1 MSSFWD
7 VLDKKRL
14 ESYSNKQNN
23 IKSIENSDFSVDD
36 FILDNYSYSLE
47 VVADTLK
54 ENPAEISNDVNKPQ
68 DVEPGV
74 PKDPT
79 ANENDESD
87 ETDDTTMDAA
97 DETDTGEGSVEE
109 DAPQEEEKPEVQ
121 LNKNEFATE
130 FGMKYL
136 SRLFVQLI
144 DSIDAS
150 YRKLSTIKTL
160 NSKLVGELV
169 NLKEIVEE
177 ENDNIIVTNIW
188 ETQTKYYLYVD
199 KYKEILNRL
208 GVGIVSSK
216 KLNKE
221 KKEV

>member
-1 MSSFWD
+1 M
-7 VLDKKRL
+7 
-14 ESYSNKQNN
+14 
-23 IKSIENSDFSVDD
+23 
-36 FILDNYSYSLE
+36 
-47 VVADTLK
+47 ADTLK

-79 ANENDESD
+79 ATDENSNESD
-87 ETDDTTMDAA
+87 ETEDATMDAG
-97 DETDTGEGSVEE
+97 DNPDTGEGPVEE
-109 DAPQEEEKPEVQ
+109 DAAQEEEKPEIQ

-144 DSIDAS
+144 DSIDSS
-150 YRKLSTIKTL
+150 YRKLSTIK
-160 NSKLVGELV
+160 NINKRLVVELV

-177 ENDNIIVTNIW
+177 ENENIIVTNIW

-199 KYKEILNRL
+199 KYKEILKRL
-208 GVGIVSSK
+208 GVGIVPDK
-216 KLNKE
+216 K
-221 KKEV
+221 

>member
-1 MSSFWD
+1 MSNFWD
-7 VLDKKRL
+7 VLDKKRDEIHL
-14 ESYSNKQNN
+14 NKQNN
-23 IKSIENSDFSVDD
+23 IDFTENNESVES
-36 FILDNYSYSLE
+36 FVKQMTHSLE

-79 ANENDESD
+79 ATDENSNESD
-87 ETDDTTMDAA
+87 ETEDATMDAG
-97 DETDTGEGSVEE
+97 DNPDTGEGPVEE
-109 DAPQEEEKPEVQ
+109 DAAQEEEKPEIQ

-144 DSIDAS
+144 DSIDSS
-150 YRKLSTIKTL
+150 YRKLSTIK
-160 NSKLVGELV
+160 NINKRLVVELV

-177 ENDNIIVTNIW
+177 ENENIIVTNIW

-199 KYKEILNRL
+199 KYKEILKRL
-208 GVGIVSSK
+208 GVGIVPDK
-216 KLNKE
+216 K
-221 KKEV
+221 

>member
-1 MSSFWD
+1 MSNFWD
-7 VLDKKRL
+7 ELNKKREDSDL
-14 ESYSNKQNN
+14 NKQNN
-23 IKSIENSDFSVDD
+23 INSVENSYFFTDIDF
-36 FILDNYSYSLE
+36 DNRFSLE

-54 ENPAEISNDVNKPQ
+54 ENPAEISNDINKPQ
-68 DVEPGV
+68 EVEGGL

-79 ANENDESD
+79 ANEENNEESD
-87 ETDDTTMDAA
+87 ETEDAAMDAG
-97 DETDTGEGSVEE
+97 DSPDTGEGPVEE
-109 DAPQEEEKPEVQ
+109 NAPQEEEKPEVQ

-144 DSIDAS
+144 DSIDSS
-150 YRKLSTIKTL
+150 YRKLSTIKKMD
-160 NSKLVGELV
+160 SKLVAELL

-177 ENDNIIVTNIW
+177 ENENIIVTNIW

-208 GVGIVSSK
+208 GIEIIDKNKNS
-216 KLNKE
+216 KE
-221 KKEV
+221 KR

>member
-1 MSSFWD
+1 MSNFWD
-7 VLDKKRL
+7 VLDKKRDEIHL
-14 ESYSNKQNN
+14 NKQIN
-23 IKSIENSDFSVDD
+23 IKSIENSEFPVDSY
-36 FILDNYSYSLE
+36 IDNFTHSLE
-47 VVADTLK
+47 FVADTLK

-79 ANENDESD
+79 AKEEDTNESE
-87 ETDDTTMDAA
+87 ETDDATMDAGS
-97 DETDTGEGSVEE
+97 EPDTGEGPGEE
-109 DAPQEEEKPEVQ
+109 DATQEEEKPEVQ

-144 DSIDAS
+144 DSIDSS
-150 YRKLSTIKTL
+150 YRKLSTIKTID
-160 NSKLVGELV
+160 SKLVAELL

-177 ENDNIIVTNIW
+177 ENANIIVTNIW

-199 KYKEILNRL
+199 KYKEILKRL
-208 GVGIVSSK
+208 GVGIVP
-216 KLNKE
+216 KE
-221 KKEV
+221 KLIKKR